1 MGNWSGCQRQSET
14 ERMRWGGGG
23 RGWYNG
29 GYLEGGREGNK
40 NRITD
45 KNKEK
50 EVEWDRNRGGR
61 HRTPAMSLSC
71 ESMVALGCKNQHFWR
86 TKWQKAKTK
95 IQFRRLCIYF
105 SQTVKWHHQ
114 HPDLKWVTLCH
125 IFILLLLFF
134 KWQLLLWQSLAASVI
149 IMAVKE
155 AQLKMY
161 KENVCRKEVRDGC
174 LLKQAQNFHPGGQC
188 SCPVWI

>member
-50 EVEWDRNRGGR
+50 EVEWDRNSGGR
-61 HRTPAMSLSC
+61 HWTPAMSLSY
-71 ESMVALGCKNQHFWR
+71 ELVRVWWHLGAKINIFGEQNGR
-86 TKWQKAKTK
+86 KQRQKFSSDDCAYTFLKLLNDT
-95 IQFRRLCIYF
+95 INTLTLNEWHYVIFLYYYYYF
-105 SQTVKWHHQ
+105 
-114 HPDLKWVTLCH
+114 LNGNCYVTISSSFSNYH
-125 IFILLLLFF
+125 GS
-134 KWQLLLWQSLAASVI
+134 KRGSVED
-149 IMAVKE
+149 V
-155 AQLKMY
+155 
-161 KENVCRKEVRDGC
+161 
-174 LLKQAQNFHPGGQC
+174 
-188 SCPVWI
+188 